1 MVGLTDGFELVEVN
15 PLGLD
20 VQLYVC
26 PLVELPPIDVVEPLQ
41 MDFALP
47 GVGVGSGLTVTLM
60 ESVLEHPV
68 AVMLSVN
75 L

>member
-1 MVGLTDGFELVEVN
+1 M
-15 PLGLD
+15 
-20 VQLYVC
+20 
-26 PLVELPPIDVVEPLQ
+26 ELPPIDVDEPVQ

-47 GVGVGSGLTVTLM
+47 GVGVGSGLTETFT

-68 AVMLSVN
+68 AVIVSVN